1 MKNLTT
7 IAKSN
12 DINYRQLRDKLVVL
26 NIIYKNR
33 KRYIPTDL
41 ALQEG
46 IAVEHSRFGNE
57 VVLTINYHYDEQ
69 KVMDH
74 YWNDIKLWVD
84 DPLPF

>member
-1 MKNLTT
+1 MKTLTT

-12 DINYRQLRDKLVVL
+12 DIKYRQLRDKLVVL
-26 NIIYKNR
+26 KIIYKNR
-33 KRYIPTDL
+33 NRYIPTDL

-57 VVLTINYHYDEQ
+57 HVLSINYHYDED

-74 YWNDIKLWVD
+74 YCNSTKLVD
-84 DPLPF
+84 DELLF